1 MDKPLDQTPRRVRID
16 TDRPPNSEPMPEF
29 MRRHEIKSEAERINN
44 DLREPILEGIG
55 LFLEANDLTD
65 EHLPRTPEEEQ
76 IWLLAVKSSKYN
88 AVYFVSRE
96 EAAEQED
103 FIEEYA
109 DQIDAVGEL
118 IDQHGGVAPIANF
131 ATHKYVQNYAE
142 DPDREV
148 MLVKKSTPSYAIQG
162 YDRNTIAVKSRHF
175 IDESP
180 ESSFESEGEIHD
192 WHDMAH
198 ILAAASSDG
207 KFGVKYHD
215 GLGELP
221 RYYRALTEG
230 SGAQDASGPEFS
242 DGLLFS
248 QLSRPIFE
256 SYEGERNPDGT
267 EKYTAEEIQ
276 ELVTAEL
283 VSYLS
288 SDNELFHPGT
298 KTAISA
304 ERPMSPLEV
313 AVAIQNKRYER
324 RAAETEKF
332 ILARGTPEGSRGN
345 PDKDPMHHMTRSE
358 RLQYIANQ
366 EDPLYFETRNLT
378 RHRAHEDALGRHAH
392 SLLNERRQELE
403 ILPSEVLKQEVKLLE
418 VVVDFYHM
426 NDLYEGDEINLYQMV
441 GDILDDNKV

>member
-1 MDKPLDQTPRRVRID
+1 MDKPLDQNPRRVRVD

-44 DLREPILEGIG
+44 DLREPILEGVG
-55 LFLEANDLTD
+55 LFLEANNLTD
-65 EHLPRTPEEEQ
+65 EHLPQTPEEEQ

-88 AVYFVSRE
+88 AVYFVSRD
-96 EAAEQED
+96 EAAEREG
-103 FIEEYA
+103 FISEHA
-109 DQIDAVGEL
+109 DAIDAVGEL
-118 IDQHGGVAPIANF
+118 IDQHGGVAPIANY
-131 ATHKYVQNYAE
+131 AIHKYVQNYAE

-148 MLVKKSTPSYAIQG
+148 MIVKKSTPLYAVQG
-162 YDRNTIAVKSRHF
+162 YDRDTIAVKSRHF

-230 SGAQDASGPEFS
+230 SGAHDASGPEFS

-256 SYEGERNPDGT
+256 FYDGERNSDGT
-267 EKYTAEEIQ
+267 EKYTADEIQ
-276 ELVTAEL
+276 ELVTTEL
-283 VSYLS
+283 ASYLGGEH
-288 SDNELFHPGT
+288 ELLHPGT
-298 KTAISA
+298 ESTISA
-304 ERPMSPLEV
+304 GRSMNPLEV

-324 RAAETEKF
+324 RAAEAEKF
-332 ILARGTPEGSRGN
+332 ILVRGTPEGSRGN
-345 PDKDPMHHMTRSE
+345 PDKDPMLHMTRSE

-366 EDPLYFETRNLT
+366 EDRLYFEIRNLA
-378 RHRAHEDALGRHAH
+378 RHRAHEDALGRHAR
-392 SLLNERRQELE
+392 SLLNERRQQLE
-403 ILPSEVLKQEVKLLE
+403 VSPSGTLEQEVKLLE
-418 VVVDFYHM
+418 AVVDFYHM
-426 NDLYEGDEINLYQMV
+426 NDLYEGSEINLYQMV